1 MNIDTMRWIDRYV
14 GVPLCAIATPLVRLW
29 HRTFARTP
37 GSAPRVL
44 FVEMS
49 EMGSTILAAPAMQKA
64 RERLGAELFFVIF
77 RRNVGSLELLGMIP
91 QDNVFT
97 ILGAAQGHRHG
108 DRSRIVFTL
117 HRAVDRIF
125 RRLAARRFLPVSS
138 GGSLSR

>member
-1 MNIDTMRWIDRYV
+1 MNIDAMRWTDRYI

-29 HRTFARTP
+29 HIAFARTP

-44 FVEMS
+44 FIELS

-77 RRNVGSLELLGMIP
+77 RNNVASLELLGMIP

-97 ILGAAQGHRHG
+97 IRDASLFHLIWDTVA
-108 DRSRIVFTL
+108 FL
-117 HRAVDRIF
+117 F
-125 RRLAARRFLPVSS
+125 WARRKGIDTVIDLELF
-138 GGSLSR
+138 SRYTARC

>member
-1 MNIDTMRWIDRYV
+1 MNIDTMRWIDRYA

-29 HRTFARTP
+29 HRAFAQTP

-44 FVEMS
+44 FIEMS

-77 RRNVGSLELLGMIP
+77 RKNVGSLEMLGIIP

-97 ILGAAQGHRHG
+97 ISDASLLLHIWETLAFLFWV
-108 DRSRIVFTL
+108 SRKGIT
-117 HRAVDRIF
+117 
-125 RRLAARRFLPVSS
+125 
-138 GGSLSR
+138 